1 MNIKTPQTLID
12 EANKEIKTISAEQA
26 LELVKNNKCNLID
39 LREEG
44 ELVNL
49 GSVEKSTHIPRGL
62 LEFSLGPNSP
72 LVKNSVVD
80 LNKETVLFFSL
91 EMSSEQLAQRILSEQ
106 SGIDSHRIRK
116 GDINDDEFSN
126 ISFDTETKLSRSFS
140 DKFPLLI
147 SFELILAC
155 SDKILLASCSD
166 DISNEK
172 KSTLSPIFCE
182 M

>member
-80 LNKETVLFFSL
+80 LNKETILFCAAGGRSA
-91 EMSSEQLAQRILSEQ
+91 LAAKTLKDMGYKKI
-106 SGIDSHRIRK
+106 SHIEGGFGNMRGAGFKVIK
-116 GDINDDEFSN
+116 
-126 ISFDTETKLSRSFS
+126 
-140 DKFPLLI
+140 
-147 SFELILAC
+147 
-155 SDKILLASCSD
+155 
-166 DISNEK
+166 
-172 KSTLSPIFCE
+172 
-182 M
+182 

>member
-26 LELVKNNKCNLID
+26 LELVKNNKFNFID

-80 LNKETVLFFSL
+80 LNKETVLFCAAGGRSA
-91 EMSSEQLAQRILSEQ
+91 LAAKTLKDMGYKKI
-106 SGIDSHRIRK
+106 SHIEGGFGNMQGAGFK
-116 GDINDDEFSN
+116 VI
-126 ISFDTETKLSRSFS
+126 K
-140 DKFPLLI
+140 
-147 SFELILAC
+147 
-155 SDKILLASCSD
+155 
-166 DISNEK
+166 
-172 KSTLSPIFCE
+172 
-182 M
+182 

>member
-62 LEFSLGPNSP
+62 IEFSLGPNSP

-80 LNKETVLFFSL
+80 LNKETILFCAAGGRSA
-91 EMSSEQLAQRILSEQ
+91 LAAKTLKDMGYKKI
-106 SGIDSHRIRK
+106 SHIEGGFGNMRGAGFKVIK
-116 GDINDDEFSN
+116 
-126 ISFDTETKLSRSFS
+126 
-140 DKFPLLI
+140 
-147 SFELILAC
+147 
-155 SDKILLASCSD
+155 
-166 DISNEK
+166 
-172 KSTLSPIFCE
+172 
-182 M
+182 

>member
-1 MNIKTPQTLID
+1 MNIKTPQTLVD

-62 LEFSLGPNSP
+62 IEFSLGPNSP

-80 LNKETVLFFSL
+80 LNKETVLFCAAGGRSA
-91 EMSSEQLAQRILSEQ
+91 LAAKTLKDMGYKKI
-106 SGIDSHRIRK
+106 SHIEGGFGNMQGAGFK
-116 GDINDDEFSN
+116 VI
-126 ISFDTETKLSRSFS
+126 K
-140 DKFPLLI
+140 
-147 SFELILAC
+147 
-155 SDKILLASCSD
+155 
-166 DISNEK
+166 
-172 KSTLSPIFCE
+172 
-182 M
+182 